1 MCSCSTM
8 PSEESDS
15 VRRPV
20 GEERLADDPR
30 LRDRPPEA
38 AVLGVGAIV
47 AHHEVVAARNR
58 DRGGEVARAAAIA
71 RNGVGVLLRHT
82 VAGHVTAVDRPTVP
96 GTADPAPDASP
107 R

>member
-20 GEERLADDPR
+20 REERLADDPR

-38 AVLGVGAIV
+38 AVLRIGTIV
-47 AHHEVVAARNR
+47 AHHEVVAMRNR
-58 DRGGEVARAAAIA
+58 DRGGKVARAASIA
-71 RNGVGVLLRHT
+71 RNGVGVLLLHP
-82 VAGHVTAVDRPTVP
+82 VADQVPAPHRPTVP
-96 GTADPAPDASP
+96 GPA
-107 R
+107 